1 MAMSEEFSTEY
12 LKYFNIEKRV
22 NVNIS
27 FDDGCFFNEWGEVRS
42 FRGRDQIEIV
52 FSSDLPSEGVRLGI
66 GTTLELRAIIDETR
80 YSCHGIVVESD
91 LPRFFTI
98 RLIGDV
104 IMDDPREFY
113 RINAFLPLTYRVEPV
128 GNPRNAEAEWP
139 SQPTPIAAN
148 ISGGGLRSWFPE
160 KLEKDR
166 LVELLLYIPLPNS
179 GTRSIPVVGKVVH
192 VRPEPLGT
200 PTRPLWDTAI
210 HFQKIDEHDRDEII
224 RFISLEQR
232 HHSSIRERFFL
243 GEPDNGKAN
252 ARHRLVNKLLYTLIL
267 LLFCI
272 LTFNYLAGY
281 YRYHEP
287 SEIGKILEKGVREY
301 LQKLG
306 R

>member
-1 MAMSEEFSTEY
+1 MNCCVGRGSFAGIDYSATITGGMAMNEEFSTEY
-12 LKYFNIEKRV
+12 LKYFNIKKRV

-52 FSSDLPSEGVRLGI
+52 FSSDLPPEGVRLGI
-66 GTTLELRAIIDETR
+66 GTALELRAIVDETR
-80 YSCHGIVVESD
+80 YSCHGIVVGSD
-91 LPRFFTI
+91 SPRFFTI

-104 IMDDPREFY
+104 ITDDPREFY

-128 GNPRNAEAEWP
+128 GNPRNAESERP
-139 SQPTPIAAN
+139 SPPTPIAAN

-210 HFQKIDEHDRDEII
+210 HFQKIDEHDRDENHQVHQFGAASPLKHPGEVLPG
-224 RFISLEQR
+224 RTR
-232 HHSSIRERFFL
+232 PRE
-243 GEPDNGKAN
+243 
-252 ARHRLVNKLLYTLIL
+252 
-267 LLFCI
+267 
-272 LTFNYLAGY
+272 
-281 YRYHEP
+281 
-287 SEIGKILEKGVREY
+287 SECAPKTRK
-301 LQKLG
+301 
-306 R
+306 